1 MVNTFHISWKTYI
14 CIELQMNSE
23 FSLAFFWWSAKK
35 YCQYSWQ
42 LALSWR
48 QKTRRDREIESLD
61 ISAKSTNRVNAI
73 LAALLLLLQK
83 KENAILLHT
92 LRVIKPTRGVLKRIV
107 IHKIR
112 ILCGLLLLMHLF
124 AFLFNKIGTIPA
136 HTTKFILLHFCAYE
150 SFSRFYFSIQSMLH
164 FFLKANCEIIFSSLN
179 MNNFWRIEMNTL
191 HIYKNNEW
199 IFIPHSTNL
208 GYTGCL

>member
-73 LAALLLLLQK
+73 FGCCK
-83 KENAILLHT
+83 KRKMLLHT
-92 LRVIKPTRGVLKRIV
+92 LRVIKPTRGLLKRIV

-124 AFLFNKIGTIPA
+124 AFLFNKIA
-136 HTTKFILLHFCAYE
+136 HLGRHYALCILCV
-150 SFSRFYFSIQSMLH
+150 SRYL
-164 FFLKANCEIIFSSLN
+164 L
-179 MNNFWRIEMNTL
+179 
-191 HIYKNNEW
+191 Y
-199 IFIPHSTNL
+199 
-208 GYTGCL
+208 

>member
-1 MVNTFHISWKTYI
+1 
-14 CIELQMNSE
+14 MNWILSG
-23 FSLAFFWWSAKK
+23 FFWWSAKK

-73 LAALLLLLQK
+73 FGCFAATAAK
-83 KENAILLHT
+83 KGKCYTTLHT

-124 AFLFNKIGTIPA
+124 AFLFNKIA
-136 HTTKFILLHFCAYE
+136 HLGSTMYVCNVYLSNST
-150 SFSRFYFSIQSMLH
+150 SMCVSYLSVPIM
-164 FFLKANCEIIFSSLN
+164 II
-179 MNNFWRIEMNTL
+179 RISKSVL
-191 HIYKNNEW
+191 
-199 IFIPHSTNL
+199 IF
-208 GYTGCL
+208 

>member
-1 MVNTFHISWKTYI
+1 MSDWNHSFNNKNNEWARSLMVNTCHISWKTYI

-124 AFLFNKIGTIPA
+124 AFLFNKIAHLGTMRYVSCVYLGIYY
-136 HTTKFILLHFCAYE
+136 T
-150 SFSRFYFSIQSMLH
+150 SMYLT
-164 FFLKANCEIIFSSLN
+164 FFFPWSLAGA
-179 MNNFWRIEMNTL
+179 T
-191 HIYKNNEW
+191 EW
-199 IFIPHSTNL
+199 IS
-208 GYTGCL
+208 

>member
-83 KENAILLHT
+83 KGKCYTTLHT

-124 AFLFNKIGTIPA
+124 AFLFNKIA
-136 HTTKFILLHFCAYE
+136 HLGRHYALCILCV
-150 SFSRFYFSIQSMLH
+150 SRYL
-164 FFLKANCEIIFSSLN
+164 L
-179 MNNFWRIEMNTL
+179 
-191 HIYKNNEW
+191 Y
-199 IFIPHSTNL
+199 
-208 GYTGCL
+208 

>member
-1 MVNTFHISWKTYI
+1 MSWI
-14 CIELQMNSE
+14 LLLRH
-23 FSLAFFWWSAKK
+23 SLFWRSAKK
-35 YCQYSWQ
+35 YWQYSWQ

-48 QKTRRDREIESLD
+48 QNTRRDREIESLD

-124 AFLFNKIGTIPA
+124 AFLFNKIAHLGTMRYVSCVYLGIYYTSMYLTFFPMIIRVYKWVMLSKQN
-136 HTTKFILLHFCAYE
+136 KFLPWKLF
-150 SFSRFYFSIQSMLH
+150 
-164 FFLKANCEIIFSSLN
+164 
-179 MNNFWRIEMNTL
+179 EM
-191 HIYKNNEW
+191 I
-199 IFIPHSTNL
+199 
-208 GYTGCL
+208 

>member
-1 MVNTFHISWKTYI
+1 MSDWNHSFNNKNNEWARSLMVNTCHISWKTYI

-73 LAALLLLLQK
+73 FGCFAATAAK
-83 KENAILLHT
+83 KRKMLYYTTHPQGYKTNQGAPQENCY
-92 LRVIKPTRGVLKRIV
+92 P
-107 IHKIR
+107 
-112 ILCGLLLLMHLF
+112 
-124 AFLFNKIGTIPA
+124 
-136 HTTKFILLHFCAYE
+136 
-150 SFSRFYFSIQSMLH
+150 
-164 FFLKANCEIIFSSLN
+164 
-179 MNNFWRIEMNTL
+179 
-191 HIYKNNEW
+191 
-199 IFIPHSTNL
+199 
-208 GYTGCL
+208 